1 MTWNHHTETELLIN
15 AKTTSL
21 SSSFIV
27 IVKQITMS
35 DSSSI
40 DVFDFVVK
48 EGNGIKALVVDNGF
62 HTLPHQYIQPL
73 EERFHT
79 TTTIKTA
86 SHQSVPVIDV
96 SDWDDPGVAESICEA
111 AIKWGFFQIV
121 NHGVP
126 SDVLDQVMDSA
137 KRFFELP
144 IEERKM
150 YLRANSPSET
160 VCFATSFNPLVEKVM
175 EWKDYLTM
183 LFVDDDQA
191 SAFWPPV
198 CREEAREYM
207 KRVEVV
213 IKRLLQVLLK
223 RINVKEEIGKETEY
237 MLMGA
242 MRINFNYYPPCPN
255 PELVAAI
262 GRHSDVSTIT
272 VLLQDNT
279 GGLYVC
285 GEGDSWIHV
294 PPIDGALVV
303 NIGDVLQM
311 MSNNLY
317 KSVEHRAVA
326 NRNKSRISI
335 PIFVNPGPDALIGP
349 LPQVL
354 ENGEKPVYKPIV
366 YSDYFKLFFSK
377 PHDGKNVMEFVKI

>member
-1 MTWNHHTETELLIN
+1 
-15 AKTTSL
+15 
-21 SSSFIV
+21 
-27 IVKQITMS
+27 MS
-35 DSSSI
+35 DSSI

-96 SDWDDPGVAESICEA
+96 SDWDYLGVAESICEA

-137 KRFFELP
+137 TRFFELP

-150 YLRANSPSET
+150 YLRENSPSEA

-175 EWKDYLTM
+175 E
-183 LFVDDDQA
+183 
-191 SAFWPPV
+191 
-198 CREEAREYM
+198 EEAREYM
-207 KRVEVV
+207 KRAEVV

-223 RINVKEEIGKETEY
+223 RINVKEEVGKETEY

-279 GGLYVC
+279 GGLYVR

-294 PPIDGALVV
+294 PPIDGALVI
-303 NIGDVLQM
+303 NIGDVLQI

-317 KSVEHRAVA
+317 KSIEHRAVA

-335 PIFVNPGPDALIGP
+335 PIFVNPGPDALVGP

-354 ENGEKPVYKPIV
+354 ENC
-366 YSDYFKLFFSK
+366 L
-377 PHDGKNVMEFVKI
+377 